1 MQQAILITAYTN
13 LHHLDKIINFL
24 GSNFNFYIHIDKK
37 SKITDNVIARLSK
50 KKNVFISCKYDVN
63 WGGINHLKCILLLL
77 NEAHKNPLNN
87 FFHLITG
94 HDYPIKSEKEIESFL
109 LNNSNK
115 SFMEYNKFPY
125 DEWEEGGYDR
135 MLYYNL
141 YDCFNARSGW
151 KKSIVRNFIKIQ
163 KACGLKRSF
172 PKNFPNDIYGGSTYW
187 SLHKK
192 CVDYVFEYLQAN
204 PSFLKRFK
212 YTFCS
217 EEIFFQTILL
227 NSPFKESIE
236 NNNKRFIVWEERNGN
251 YPANLDERDFD
262 SIIESEALFARKFDY
277 PVSLKLLESI
287 DQHMKTRRKE

>member
-13 LHHLDKIINFL
+13 LHHLDKIINLL
-24 GSNFNFYIHIDKK
+24 GPDCNFYIHIDKK
-37 SKITDNVIARLSK
+37 SKVTDDVITQISRK
-50 KKNVFISCKYDVN
+50 ENVFISRKYNVN
-63 WGGINHLKCILLLL
+63 WGGINHLRCILLLL
-77 NEAHKNPLNN
+77 KEAQKNSQNH

-94 HDYPIKSEKEIESFL
+94 HDYPIKSEKEVELFL
-109 LNNSNK
+109 LNNPGK
-115 SFMEYNKFPY
+115 SFMEYNKLPY
-125 DEWEEGGYDR
+125 NEWEAGGYDR
-135 MLYYNL
+135 ILYYNL

-151 KKSIVRNFIKIQ
+151 KKSVVRNFIRIQ

-172 PKNFPNDIYGGSTYW
+172 PKSFPKEIYGGSTYW
-187 SLHKK
+187 SLHKN
-192 CVDYVFEYLQAN
+192 CVDYVFEYLKEN

-236 NNNKRFIVWEERNGN
+236 NNSKRFIVWEERNGN

-262 SIIESEALFARKFDY
+262 TIIKSEALFARKFDY

-287 DQHMKTRRKE
+287 DLYIKTRQ